1 LCFEDL
7 YWVEASGDSDQRRL
21 VIGRLTDEKEAIRQ
35 AVKASLY
42 FYIAADGF
50 MMSQR
55 DDGLQEQ

>member
-1 LCFEDL
+1 
-7 YWVEASGDSDQRRL
+7 VEASGDSDQRRL

-42 FYIAADGF
+42 FYIVADGF